1 MPPISNA
8 PPMTSLALTPP
19 QSRCRDLAAGLFKIH
34 PAVFQLIAL
43 IPVIWWF
50 AKRLN
55 DGSDEPLGL
64 LTLGLG
70 LVLAWRDRKSL
81 LTSPLTRVAGAVLLA
96 LSVLGIHWLPPMVRA
111 GLAISGIATWYGIHR
126 HSGLMGLLM
135 LSLPLAA
142 SMQFF
147 LGYPLRVAAAEGT
160 VRLLELGSL
169 VVTRSGTQVELGG
182 QVVGVDPACGGV
194 RMLWHALAAAM
205 ALAAIHRLT
214 WRATIIGGLFAIALV
229 IPANVLRAMLLVVQE
244 CGRLP
249 NIMLG
254 HDGIGL
260 ASFIIVLLPL
270 WLAISSRARP
280 AVPATGAAPYGRTGL
295 SVLAFSAALAPLLM
309 FATPR
314 RPGPPDMGIGPDVFT
329 FDGLTLPL
337 TPLPPSPAEM
347 AFAESFPGTLAS
359 YQWGGSQVILRR
371 VNEAT
376 RRLHQSRDC
385 LRAAGF
391 ETTEALTIRLGDGTD
406 WARFHAMRDGVR
418 WTISERITSGG
429 NGASWTDVSAWYWA
443 AVRHPLNGPWQAE
456 TVITKS

>member
-1 MPPISNA
+1 
-8 PPMTSLALTPP
+8 MTTLALSPP
-19 QSRCRDLAAGLFKIH
+19 QPRCHGLTHALFKIH
-34 PAVFQLIAL
+34 PAFLQLLAL
-43 IPVIWWF
+43 TPVIWWF

-64 LTLGLG
+64 LTLSLA
-70 LVLAWRDRKSL
+70 LVLAWRDHKSL
-81 LTSPLTRVAGAVLLA
+81 ITTPTARIAGAVLLA
-96 LSVLGIHWLPPMVRA
+96 LSVLAIHWLPPMLRA

-126 HSGLMGLLM
+126 RSGLMGLLV

-169 VVTRSGTQVELGG
+169 VVVRTGTQIELGG
-182 QVVGVDPACGGV
+182 HVVGVDPACGGV

-214 WRATIIGGLFAIALV
+214 WRATFVGGLLAIALV
-229 IPANVLRAMLLVVQE
+229 IPANVLRATLLVVQE
-244 CGRLP
+244 CGYLP
-249 NIMLG
+249 GMMLG

-260 ASFIIVLLPL
+260 ISFAIILLPL

-280 AVPATGAAPYGRTGL
+280 AAPASPQAPYGHTGKRMLLL
-295 SVLAFSAALAPLLM
+295 SAVLAPLLM
-309 FATPR
+309 VITPR
-314 RPGPPDMGIGPDVFT
+314 RPGPPDLGTGPEVFT

-337 TPLPPSPAEM
+337 IPLPPSPAEM
-347 AFAESFPGTLAS
+347 AFAESFPGRLAS

-376 RRLHQSRDC
+376 RRLHPSRDC

-391 ETTEALTIRLGDGTD
+391 ETSEALTIRLGDGCD
-406 WARFHAMRDGVR
+406 WSRFHAIRDGTR
-418 WTISERITSGG
+418 WTVSERITSSR
-429 NGASWTDVSAWYWA
+429 NQSSWTDVSAWFWA
-443 AVRHPLNGPWQAE
+443 ALRHPLNGPWQAE
-456 TVITKS
+456 TVISKS